1 MRRRGSAAPQSSW
14 SPMVKAP
21 RYSGP
26 IAILRT
32 RPTGMVMVP
41 VTATGVSESFAYSA
55 MPNLGATFT
64 WKATLNIDGRDVA
77 FCPGFDTTPLSFE
90 R

>member
-1 MRRRGSAAPQSSW
+1 MFNFGTAAQEEVSAP
-14 SPMVKAP
+14 
-21 RYSGP
+21 GD
-26 IAILRT
+26 
-32 RPTGMVMVP
+32 VP